1 MKDLW
6 VTEPA
11 AAAATYCGCYLYSA
25 AAVTDAEWAAFAIY
39 YRCYLYFAV
48 AAVAATRAT
57 PELATE
63 NKPLPLQF
71 WQEGTLGNG
80 RSFLVEY
87 FSDLFMTDATIL
99 SFFLSAFNV

>member
-39 YRCYLYFAV
+39 YRCYLYFA
-48 AAVAATRAT
+48 AAADAATRAM
-57 PELATE
+57 PELATK
-63 NKPLPLQF
+63 NKPLPLRF
-71 WQEGTLGNG
+71 WQKKNVRKSAVSIGN
-80 RSFLVEY
+80 Y
-87 FSDLFMTDATIL
+87 
-99 SFFLSAFNV
+99 

>member
-1 MKDLW
+1 MVFW
-6 VTEPA
+6 EA
-11 AAAATYCGCYLYSA
+11 AAAPGSSCFCS

-39 YRCYLYFAV
+39 YRCYLYFAA

-63 NKPLPLQF
+63 NKPLSLQF

-80 RSFLVEY
+80 RSFFVKY
-87 FSDLFMTDATIL
+87 F
-99 SFFLSAFNV
+99 